1 MITIFK
7 NKENKYQK
15 AILTLLVA
23 ENGSAEIKE

>member
-1 MITIFK
+1 MITVFK

-15 AILTLLVA
+15 TILTLLVT